1 MRRIQLVWILCCFR
15 PFEGMFQLASSNLF
29 LPFTV
34 VGTDWSDVTSQ
45 NVWYRICEVIWQRMA
60 GHVTHHPMLKPSSCF
75 PFDSSPKFLYKFHV
89 FQHRVDK
96 PFTSSIDKSWDRFP
110 LPYAAAAVVSSNN
123 LHARICIE
131 SVCTPHRPFQQ
142 SESIRL
148 QWFQCLLILWQMQ
161 KFRTVQPKCSW
172 VIWQNLGTHL
182 AFHLTIQCTQ
192 QTQPNRYHVVNPYFS
207 HTCSHLCSCTSV
219 SSKYFWH
226 VQIATFIYWVEGR

>member
-1 MRRIQLVWILCCFR
+1 MLAIGSISVVCFVCGNILNNFVSQAVPHYRDCRLDFHTTNPARLNLVLFSSVWR
-15 PFEGMFQLASSNLF
+15 HVSALASSNLF

-75 PFDSSPKFLYKFHV
+75 PFDSSPKFLYKFHA

-96 PFTSSIDKSWDRFP
+96 PFTSSIDKSWDHFP

-131 SVCTPHRPFQQ
+131 SVCTPQRPFQQ
-142 SESIRL
+142 SESIPL

-161 KFRTVQPKCSW
+161 KFR
-172 VIWQNLGTHL
+172 
-182 AFHLTIQCTQ
+182 
-192 QTQPNRYHVVNPYFS
+192 
-207 HTCSHLCSCTSV
+207 SV
-219 SSKYFWH
+219 
-226 VQIATFIYWVEGR
+226 